1 MLGEPAKLHNR
12 VRAWCCAGKPKGET
26 PDMDATDARTI
37 RTAAFTRLGIGL
49 VQGIVLFLLQK
60 ADESKAWPATQ
71 PMLFAPLLICALMV
85 PMIPLAALSAMRRAS
100 LIAWS
105 GLAAALAAV
114 MAVHA
119 AWAGAQPERL
129 GAGPLSPPVFIAVA
143 ALLFIAHHLVQPA
156 EAVRKPVAP
165 YADYFD
171 LVGTNAVR
179 LVLSLLFTG
188 AFWLLLFLAGAL
200 FKLIGVN
207 AIQKLIGE
215 TAFAFP
221 ATGLMFAAAVHM
233 AVQLTEARAGLVRG
247 VRTVGLV
254 LLAWL
259 SPLMVVIAAG
269 FLATLP
275 FTGLAPL
282 WGTKAATALLL
293 AAAAALIILINAA
306 YQDGIEAPHA
316 IPKLAARVAGLLLI
330 PITALAAYALWLRID
345 QYGLTTDRVFAAAYL
360 VVALGFTVGYALAA
374 LKPGAWMKTV
384 EPTNL
389 IMAAVSVL
397 LLLALFTPIADPSRL
412 SVASQVKRLETGK
425 VSPEKFD
432 FQFLRFD
439 SNRYGREALER
450 LRRSSNAEIARR
462 AREAI
467 EANAKASTAP
477 QLGPD
482 FSKITVYPTGKAL
495 PQTFVTQNPM
505 SHEPDSVCAF
515 SGSNCSAVLLDID
528 GDGQDEVLLTTGA
541 AFDVMK
547 LKEGRWLKV
556 AEASSPCGSVDI
568 DAALK
573 AGSVSIDAPRER
585 RDVIVGDK
593 RLVMRPS
600 SSGCPAPTPSLKD
613 GMVTLDKK

>member
-1 MLGEPAKLHNR
+1 M
-12 VRAWCCAGKPKGET
+12 T
-26 PDMDATDARTI
+26 DATETRTARTTALI
-37 RTAAFTRLGIGL
+37 RLAIGL
-49 VQGIVLFLLQK
+49 IQGIALFLLQK

-71 PMLFAPLLICALMV
+71 PMLYAPLLVCALMV
-85 PMIPLAALSAMRRAS
+85 PMIPLAALSAMRRTS
-100 LIAWS
+100 LVIWS
-105 GLAAALAAV
+105 LAAAVVAAI

-119 AWAGAQPERL
+119 AWAGAQPDRL
-129 GAGPLSPPVFIAVA
+129 GAGPLSPPVFVAVA

-179 LVLSLLFTG
+179 LFLSLAFTG
-188 AFWLLLFLAGAL
+188 AFWLLLFLAAAL
-200 FKLIGVN
+200 FKLIGVE

-247 VRTVGLV
+247 VRTVGFV

-293 AAAAALIILINAA
+293 SAAAALIVLINAA
-306 YQDGIEAPHA
+306 YQDGIEPPHA
-316 IPKLAARVAGLLLI
+316 IPRWAARIASLLLI
-330 PITALAAYALWLRID
+330 PIVALAGYALWLRVH
-345 QYGLTTDRVFAAAYL
+345 QYGLTPDRVLATAYL
-360 VVALGFTVGYALAA
+360 IVAIGFTAGYAIAA
-374 LKPGAWMKTV
+374 LKPGPWMKPL

-389 IMAAVSVL
+389 VMAAVAVL
-397 LLLALFTPIADPSRL
+397 LLIALFTPIADPSRL

-425 VSPEKFD
+425 VAVDKFD

-439 SNRYGREALER
+439 SNRYGRDALER
-450 LRRSSNAEIARR
+450 LKVDRNPAVVQK

-467 EANAKASTAP
+467 EAKEKAPVIARS
-477 QLGPD
+477 GPD
-482 FSKITVYPTGKAL
+482 LTKIAVYPAGKTL
-495 PQTFVTQNPM
+495 PQSFVSQDPI
-505 SHEPDSVCAF
+505 SHDPSSACAYAE
-515 SGSNCSAVLLDID
+515 SNCSALLLDID
-528 GDGQDEVLLTTGA
+528 NDGQDEVLLTTGT
-541 AFDVMK
+541 AFDVMQ
-547 LKEGRWLKV
+547 LKDGVWNRV
-556 AEASSPCGSVDI
+556 AEASSSCGGADI

-573 AGSVSIDAPRER
+573 AGSVRMDVPTPR
-585 RDVIVGDK
+585 RDLLVGDQ
-593 RLVMRPS
+593 RLVVRPS
-600 SSGCPAPTPSLKD
+600 STRCSASAPLLKD
-613 GMVTLDKK
+613 GLVTLEKKKP